1 MAEGLSCS
9 LEVLYGGLGIS
20 ELQFLIKEEK
30 KKISAFF
37 SSIFGHQNSG
47 SISESGTGSIYKF
60 ATGSVSRS
68 ISGFTYN
75 AGFGFVS
82 GSTTLIS

>member
-1 MAEGLSCS
+1 LRAECLSFS
-9 LEVLYGGLGIS
+9 LEVLYGGLGIKRD
-20 ELQFLIKEEK
+20 QKRKE
-30 KKISAFF
+30 KKISFF
-37 SSIFGHQNSG
+37 SFSIFGHQNSG
-47 SISESGTGSIYKF
+47 SISESGTGSISKF

-82 GSTTLIS
+82 RSTTLIS